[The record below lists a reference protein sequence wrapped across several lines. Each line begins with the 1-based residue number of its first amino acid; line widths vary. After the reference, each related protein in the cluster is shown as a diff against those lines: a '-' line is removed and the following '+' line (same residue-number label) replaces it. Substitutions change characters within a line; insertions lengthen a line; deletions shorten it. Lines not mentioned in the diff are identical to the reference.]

1 MEKLKESKM
10 SVKIACEIMW
20 ANDAVEVNKNYNKD
34 NTKYK
39 ATIANISEKAKQKL
53 EADYGMKINSDEK
66 KGFSFSAKSKYPFA
80 FVSQGGN
87 TIDAKSIG
95 NGSKAV
101 IEVTGSYDHSFAK
114 RYGKGAVIKGTIV
127 ITELVKY
134 EPKGDDSTT
143 PFDADETL

>member
-1 MEKLKESKM
+1 
-10 SVKIACEIMW
+10 
-20 ANDAVEVNKNYNKD
+20 
-34 NTKYK
+34 
-39 ATIANISEKAKQKL
+39 
-53 EADYGMKINSDEK
+53 MKINSDEK

-114 RYGKGAVIKGTIV
+114 RYGKDAVIKGTIV